1 MTDKHPI
8 TPPRELV
15 KEWIAEIWHEGT
27 PVQVAQSDLH
37 LANHAAQWG
46 YDQRGEVNE
55 AKLQEARDEEL
66 EACCEWL
73 GTQWLGARTEGFPAE
88 LRDARRPKPPTQ
100 AEQAMQATLHLQ
112 DAAAHSMDATESADI
127 IRRALERLKQLEDSN
142 D

>member
-46 YDQRGEVNE
+46 YEQRGEVNE
-55 AKLQEARDEEL
+55 AELQQARDEEL
-66 EACCEWL
+66 EACCTWTTANF
-73 GTQWLGARTEGFPAE
+73 GE
-88 LRDARRPKPPTQ
+88 LPGQNLHLFRRQKPPSLK
-100 AEQAMQATLHLQ
+100 EQALEEVGVFEGMGTCNI
-112 DAAAHSMDATESADI
+112 DI
-127 IRRALERLKQLEDSN
+127 IRRALEAIPD

>member
-1 MTDKHPI
+1 MTDQHPI
-8 TPPRELV
+8 TPPPELV
-15 KEWIAEIWHEGT
+15 RKWIDEATSQTYAERWIFIVE
-27 PVQVAQSDLH
+27 Q
-37 LANHAAQWG
+37 AAQWG

-88 LRDARRPKPPTQ
+88 LRDARRPKPPNLKDLALSELETILN
-100 AEQAMQATLHLQ
+100 ELHRANGSILT
-112 DAAAHSMDATESADI
+112 ASA